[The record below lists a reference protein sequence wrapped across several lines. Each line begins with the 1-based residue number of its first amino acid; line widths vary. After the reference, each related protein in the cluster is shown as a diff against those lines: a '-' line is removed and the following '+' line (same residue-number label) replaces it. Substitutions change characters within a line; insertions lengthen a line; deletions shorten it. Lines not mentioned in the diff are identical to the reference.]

1 MNAEEVDDIIKEEEV
16 QVEEEESGEKIPD
29 NPNYWF
35 SRILK
40 QHPEILS
47 MKEKGRPLAQMPG
60 DTTMAIPASY
70 GKDYQN
76 SAYTESSDSIP
87 PTAVMQLILNYL
99 HEEGFTQARDMLL
112 IEAKELFPELL
123 ESMCYQPSDV
133 PPMPPLGFPDEG
145 GDSASAAGGSGGG
158 GAGAS
163 EKGESGVPNPAEKD
177 DEGHSAFNE
186 KTLSQVYHQALV
198 PLLQLGAG
206 KADMSDLFA
215 LAETGGSTGGVPGV
229 GGGVSGGDKGGESGD
244 KTTEDDQEVEAVE
257 EYTSEITFDDDEE
270 EDKDE
275 NVWDDDRP
283 ERKGPVKTNGYF
295 VAGTL
300 NQIINWL
307 TDPENLDRSFML
319 NFLQTYPLVIT
330 ADKLMAKLIQ
340 RYNIPQGLRESEQ
353 EKCILA
359 LKIIKVWI
367 ERYPGDITGS
377 VHDLLSY
384 FLRVT
389 SEKKNTTK
397 QFGELYAT
405 FANLD
410 DLKARRA
417 AQYAITEEDV
427 PLSKC
432 EPSIVPRNIFSH
444 KLSLDDVDERELTRQ
459 FYVIDYVMFWRIQ
472 PRELIGRNW
481 ALHPERAPN
490 VNRMLA
496 RMHKLTRW
504 TQLCILQGYWSDA
517 GAASPDHLRMFGKF
531 VSLAISLWKHLD
543 FFSAWAIYLAI
554 NSKLVNPVLRLV
566 ETRKDI
572 PPEVTSGFKQLT
584 KLFSIDEN
592 YATYRKELKKHP
604 QRSIPAIVVHLGDLS
619 LVDESIPTIIH
630 ASDLDQE
637 GEDPA
642 YAIKGDLINY
652 QKLGFTAKLIG
663 NLFPHRDMIYQY
675 QYVDQIAALIK
686 DVDADEK
693 VIQQLAE
700 AGFK

>member
-16 QVEEEESGEKIPD
+16 QVEEEETGEKIPQ

-47 MKEKGRPLAQMPG
+47 MRERGRPLARMS
-60 DTTMAIPASY
+60 DTLSGPVPPSY

-76 SAYTESSDSIP
+76 SAYTESSDAIP

-133 PPMPPLGFPDEG
+133 PPVPPLGYPDEG
-145 GDSASAAGGSGGG
+145 GESISPSGVGLTD
-158 GAGAS
+158 
-163 EKGESGVPNPAEKD
+163 KGESSATIAIEKD
-177 DEGHSAFNE
+177 DENHAAFNE

-215 LAETGGSTGGVPGV
+215 LAETSGSNGGVPGV
-229 GGGVSGGDKGGESGD
+229 VEGVSGGDKGGESAD

-275 NVWDDDRP
+275 NVWDDDKP
-283 ERKGPVKTNGYF
+283 EKKGPVKSNGYF

-300 NQIINWL
+300 NQIVNWM

-319 NFLQTYPLVIT
+319 NFLQTYPLVVT
-330 ADKLMAKLIQ
+330 ADKLMAKFIQ
-340 RYNIPQGLRESEQ
+340 RYNIPQGLKESDQ
-353 EKCILA
+353 EKCIFA
-359 LKIIKVWI
+359 LKVIKIWI
-367 ERYPGDITGS
+367 EKYPNDITGS

-397 QFGELYAT
+397 QFGELYTT

-410 DLKARRA
+410 ELKARRA
-417 AQYAITEEDV
+417 AQYAITEEDI

-432 EPSIVPRNIFSH
+432 EPSIVPRNIFSP
-444 KLSLDDVDERELTRQ
+444 KLSLDDIDERELSRQ

-490 VNRMLA
+490 VNRMLN

-504 TQLCILQGYWSDA
+504 TQLCILQGYWNDA
-517 GAASPDHLRMFGKF
+517 GAANPDHLRMLAKF
-531 VSLAISLWKHLD
+531 ISLAISLLRHLD
-543 FFSAWAIYLAI
+543 FFSAWAIFLGI
-554 NSKLVNPVLRLV
+554 KSKVVFPVLKLA
-566 ETRKDI
+566 ESKKDL
-572 PPEVTSGFKQLT
+572 PSEVGSGFKQLS

-592 YATYRKELKKHP
+592 YLGYRNNLKQHP

-619 LVDESIPTIIH
+619 LIDESIPTIIH
-630 ASDLDQE
+630 ATDLNQE

-642 YAIKGDLINY
+642 HAIKGDLINY
-652 QKLGFTAKLIG
+652 QKLAFTAKLIG

-675 QYVDQIAALIK
+675 QYIDQIAALIR

-700 AGFK
+700 AGLK